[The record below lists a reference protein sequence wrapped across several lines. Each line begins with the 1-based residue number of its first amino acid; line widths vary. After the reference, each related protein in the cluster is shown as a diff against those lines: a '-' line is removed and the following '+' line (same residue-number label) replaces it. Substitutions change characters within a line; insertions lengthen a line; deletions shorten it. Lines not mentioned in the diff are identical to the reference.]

1 MGLWV
6 QLELVIPE
14 GAGPV
19 IPEGAGPVNPL
30 FLLLIFLFV
39 VLRLLLGAPS

>member
-14 GAGPV
+14 GAR
-19 IPEGAGPVNPL
+19 PVNPL